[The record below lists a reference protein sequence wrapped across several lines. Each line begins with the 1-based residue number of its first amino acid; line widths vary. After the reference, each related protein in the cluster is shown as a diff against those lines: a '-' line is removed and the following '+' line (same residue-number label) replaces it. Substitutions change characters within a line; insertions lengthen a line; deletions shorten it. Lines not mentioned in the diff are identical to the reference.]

1 MGKDTMDTDGKLV
14 IDPAVRRPAKARLEA
29 GVSVD
34 AAPEAPAWAI
44 ARGGIGRREATK
56 RHTP

>member
-1 MGKDTMDTDGKLV
+1 MDTDGKLV

-29 GVSVD
+29 GVSAD